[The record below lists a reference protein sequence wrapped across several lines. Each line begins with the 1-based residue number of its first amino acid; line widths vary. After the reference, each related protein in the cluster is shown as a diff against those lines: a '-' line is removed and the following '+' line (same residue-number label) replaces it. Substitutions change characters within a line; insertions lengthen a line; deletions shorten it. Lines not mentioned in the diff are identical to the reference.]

1 MLAGLG
7 GKAVERSAL
16 IGEIDE
22 YPVQVRQAQY
32 FRGAWVQIHGSQ
44 FRAVSPRGIKTPNKL
59 AYSRAVQVG
68 NVPEVQQ
75 YLGASFPEDIDQQLM
90 NGFTFYICEVP
101 AHIYDRDVSQ
111 LTRIRAEVQTASE
124 GMGSTFYRM
133 IAKNLKCQAD
143 VPVDYI
149 GPNEKFV
156 RGMDA
161 TIRRVPLTK
170 PLIS

>member
-32 FRGAWVQIHGSQ
+32 FRGAWVEIYGSQ

-111 LTRIRAEVQTASE
+111 LTRIRTEVQTGLRRHGLHILPHDCQESE
-124 GMGSTFYRM
+124 MPSGCGRGLYRP
-133 IAKNLKCQAD
+133 KR
-143 VPVDYI
+143 
-149 GPNEKFV
+149 EV
-156 RGMDA
+156 REGG
-161 TIRRVPLTK
+161 
-170 PLIS
+170 